1 MNIFTQWWFWLII
14 VAVIILIYAVVIYNR
29 LISIQEKLHDTY
41 ARMGIVFGKI
51 NNVLMDSQ
59 SVVKGAAAHETQ
71 IWDKFENARSAIAK
85 ANKAIQSGSDA
96 AIGASFGE
104 ALQGMRVITE
114 NYPEMQANQN
124 FTMMQSQIRGLYD
137 EGQGSQLYNNAYI
150 VKYNKI
156 VRHFPSNIIARLFGF
171 KPIAGTKQNEFFDN
185 DKSGELKS
193 GRPAGKVSFE

>member
-1 MNIFTQWWFWLII
+1 MNIFTTWWFWVII
-14 VAVIILIYAVVIYNR
+14 VVVLLVIYAISVYNR

-59 SVVKGAAAHETQ
+59 SVVKGAAAHEKG

-85 ANKAIQSGSDA
+85 ASEA
-96 AIGASFGE
+96 AKTGNNARIGATFGD
-104 ALQGMRVITE
+104 ALEGMRVITE

-124 FTMMQSQIRGLYD
+124 FTMLQSQIRGLYD

-150 VKYNKI
+150 VKYNKL
-156 VRHFPSNIIARLFGF
+156 VRHFPSMIFARLFGF
-171 KPIAGTKQNEFFDN
+171 KPIAGTDQNEFFDN
-185 DKSGELKS
+185 DKNDTMKA
-193 GRPAGKVSFE
+193 GRPAGNLNFE